1 MNIIPISIILVL
13 GYLLGSISIAR
24 LVTRIVRPD
33 LELDSLQVTDKKTG
47 GTFTLNTVGAT
58 TVSMMLGPR
67 IGGMIGILD
76 ILKGVLPTLA
86 VRFLFPD
93 QKYFMAMGVAI
104 VIGHIWPLYYKFRGG
119 GGLSPALGALLVLDP
134 LGIVICVLLA
144 MLIGIFLLQE
154 VSFVLLGGPLL
165 FIFWTAIVSRNCSH
179 IIFALLINLI
189 LIIAVIPD
197 ISKHR
202 KAVKAGEADLA
213 SSIPMA
219 KMMKEMMARMDIKK
233 RGKKSS

>member
-144 MLIGIFLLQE
+144 MLIGIFYYKK
-154 VSFVLLGGPLL
+154 FLL
-165 FIFWTAIVSRNCSH
+165 FY
-179 IIFALLINLI
+179 
-189 LIIAVIPD
+189 
-197 ISKHR
+197 
-202 KAVKAGEADLA
+202 
-213 SSIPMA
+213 
-219 KMMKEMMARMDIKK
+219 
-233 RGKKSS
+233 